1 MTMNRLVMIAA
12 LGSLS
17 VLFGSASAVAAD
29 GGPCAGVWTLE
40 FETPMGPS
48 SVRMTLTQN
57 GEQLTGK
64 AADPMGGE
72 VDVTGTCKDGAV
84 EMSETVNSPMG
95 ELKIEFIGKVTGKSM
110 SGSVV
115 FGDFGG
121 GDFTGKKE

>member
-1 MTMNRLVMIAA
+1 MTMNRLVTIAA

-29 GGPCAGVWTLE
+29 GGACAGNWKFA

-48 SVRMTLTQN
+48 ESIMKLTQS

-64 AADPMGGE
+64 GTDPMGTE
-72 VDVTGTCKDGAV
+72 TDVTGTCKDGAI
-84 EMSETVNSPMG
+84 ELSQTVNSPMG
-95 ELKIEFIGKVTGKSM
+95 ELKIEFIGKVNGKSIT
-110 SGSVV
+110 GSVV

-121 GDFTGKKE
+121 GDFTGTKQ